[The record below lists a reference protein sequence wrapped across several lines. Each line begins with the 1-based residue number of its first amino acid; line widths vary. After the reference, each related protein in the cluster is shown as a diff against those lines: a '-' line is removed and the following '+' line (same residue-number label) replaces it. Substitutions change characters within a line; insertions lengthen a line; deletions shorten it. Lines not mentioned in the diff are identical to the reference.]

1 MTIVINYESPMFLKQ
16 IEAFENFF
24 KNIKNF
30 VNEKEKEKEN
40 QYKYEDNENQY
51 EYEDNENEKANEDNK
66 NAKGNEN
73 GYKENNNYNN
83 DNNNFFLDKNFDK
96 EKFQKYSNLFN
107 YGFTKDKIGYKTCAY
122 IEESHFDGKN
132 IWLVKAPNM
141 NRGRCIKFGDS
152 IDSIKKIIKQFNEG
166 IFKEFK
172 NEISEEKEY
181 NNNEDHILIK
191 ESSKEIIINKDKD
204 KFKKTEN
211 KDVIKRQIIERE
223 KRRKEK
229 MEKNLDDYRKYR
241 ANNLILQKYI
251 EKPLLYYGRK
261 FDIRIWVM
269 VTQNYNI
276 YAFR

>member
-1 MTIVINYESPMFLKQ
+1 MFLRQ
-16 IEAFENFF
+16 FEAFENFF
-24 KNIKNF
+24 KNVKNF
-30 VNEKEKEKEN
+30 VNEKKEEKEE
-40 QYKYEDNENQY
+40 YKYTENEIENNNEYNKDNDNDNNDNDNDNDKDNEN
-51 EYEDNENEKANEDNK
+51 DINNK
-66 NAKGNEN
+66 IN
-73 GYKENNNYNN
+73 KENKI
-83 DNNNFFLDKNFDK
+83 NNFYVNSNFDK
-96 EKFQKYSNLFN
+96 EKFPKYSNLFN
-107 YGFTKDKIGYKTCAY
+107 CGLTKDNIGYKTCAY
-122 IEESHFDGKN
+122 LEDSHFDGKN

-181 NNNEDHILIK
+181 NNNNEDHILIK

-261 FDIRIWVM
+261 FDIRMWVM
-269 VTQNYNI
+269 ITQNYKI
-276 YAFR
+276 FAFR